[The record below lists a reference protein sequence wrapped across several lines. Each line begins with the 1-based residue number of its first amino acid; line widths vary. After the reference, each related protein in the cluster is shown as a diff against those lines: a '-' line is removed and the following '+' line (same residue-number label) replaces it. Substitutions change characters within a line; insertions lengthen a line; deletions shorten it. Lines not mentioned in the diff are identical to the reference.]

1 LINQLSLLGELIM
14 LKRNIGI
21 LIAGALLSAQVNLAA
36 ADQGAFPMSA
46 DEPGRGV
53 LSTLPAQ
60 VNYLEERAVRPQVAT
75 VRVNTFPQ
83 TENDIIWKPLPAQAK
98 YLEERVARP
107 QVATVRVNTFPPS
120 ADDMVWKPL
129 PAQARY
135 FERREAT
142 LQARKLDVS
151 APGGE

>member
-1 LINQLSLLGELIM
+1 M

-21 LIAGALLSAQVNLAA
+21 LIAGAVLSAQVNLAA
-36 ADQGAFPMSA
+36 AEGAFPMSA

-60 VNYLEERAVRPQVAT
+60 VKYLEERAVRPQTATVRVDTFPQTENDIVWKALPAQAKYLDERAPRPQVAT
-75 VRVNTFPQ
+75 ARVNTFPQ
-83 TENDIIWKPLPAQAK
+83 TENDL
-98 YLEERVARP
+98 
-107 QVATVRVNTFPPS
+107 
-120 ADDMVWKPL
+120 VWAML

-142 LQARKLDVS
+142 LQARKLEVS
-151 APGGE
+151 APGS

>member
-1 LINQLSLLGELIM
+1 M

-36 ADQGAFPMSA
+36 ADQGTFPMSA

-53 LSTLPAQ
+53 SSTLPALTK
-60 VNYLEERAVRPQVAT
+60 YLEERAPRPQVAT
-75 VRVNTFPQ
+75 VGVDTFPPSA
-83 TENDIIWKPLPAQAK
+83 DDMVWKPLPAQAK

-107 QVATVRVNTFPPS
+107 QVATVRVDTFPQS
-120 ADDMVWKPL
+120 ETDIIWKML

-135 FERREAT
+135 FEQRAAT
-142 LQARKLDVS
+142 LQARKLEVS

>member
-1 LINQLSLLGELIM
+1 M

-60 VNYLEERAVRPQVAT
+60 VKYLEERAVRPQVAT
-75 VRVNTFPQ
+75 VRV
-83 TENDIIWKPLPAQAK
+83 D
-98 YLEERVARP
+98 
-107 QVATVRVNTFPPS
+107 TFPPS
-120 ADDMVWKPL
+120 ADDMVWQML

-135 FERREAT
+135 FERREAAM
-142 LQARKLDVS
+142 QARKLDRS